1 MFDFNS
7 IPPMFPSVARKSAES
22 LYELSKTA
30 AVNLVKS
37 FLHRHPIYHGL
48 AWPFEAN
55 VHQFRRYFRQR
66 LPAHILTDILST
78 IIPRDKWMFPC
89 LDSKDRV
96 NCKIHWECNIVFN
109 RMEQLLQLL
118 FSEDISDLQ
127 FSLKRIRV
135 QDYHMIIAR
144 LSSTLT
150 KLPSRPYP
158 NLRTLKII
166 GGTAYSDDL
175 VNDIEELCENLQSA
189 ATNLTQ
195 LHLPVVSNVALR
207 FASGMP
213 SLKELKSD
221 RTKAFNNRGLGY
233 LADQRSK
240 TYTNLEILHLG
251 VFEHVGFE
259 KIHVA
264 DFLKKM
270 RTLRDFSLLDSD
282 RGLLNS
288 DKEGAGGK
296 KVLTYSAFK
305 RAILECEEASRYIPP
320 TKRQKAELSIQ
331 EQEEAT
337 YNEYRNQYNKP
348 PTFVTDLVEVRVV
361 DRLLKPHYI
370 LESAPKV
377 SRLHID
383 WQEGNPHGQPPFDR
397 YPANWFSVMLVKPSW
412 TFLSKKLVY
421 LNITFPA
428 AHDLPEDKPFPE
440 EQDLPNSY
448 GLPLED
454 YTRLFQNLPNLESLK
469 LVGAGMKSPLPLIPT
484 LKYCPKLTE
493 LILEKTRV
501 HVPDV
506 YDVIDSSYVSHSL
519 KKFYFVGEMRS
530 LLVHGFLTRGIAFY
544 MPELVELEVQ
554 PQTVYGYGGLLP
566 SQVKELGRLKKLQRL
581 SVPLSIRECIM
592 NMPEVVYVL
601 REFDSLRHLILSWGM
616 FAQVY
621 DISKGKISY
630 LMAWLFN
637 ALEAENANIHL
648 QLCYKQHPHLF
659 TNPVTPKMY

>member
-7 IPPMFPSVARKSAES
+7 IPPMFPTIARKSPGS
-22 LYELSKTA
+22 LYLLSKTA
-30 AVNLVKS
+30 AVFLVKS
-37 FLHRHPIYHGL
+37 FLNRHPIYHGHP
-48 AWPFEAN
+48 WPFQGN
-55 VHQFRRYFRQR
+55 VHQFRRFFRQR

-78 IIPRDKWMFPC
+78 IIPRDKWLFPC
-89 LDSKDRV
+89 VDTKDRL

-127 FSLKRIRV
+127 FSLKKIRV
-135 QDYHMIIAR
+135 NDYHMIIAR

-150 KLPSRPYP
+150 KLPTRQYP
-158 NLRTLKII
+158 NLRILKIT
-166 GGTAYSDDL
+166 GGTVHSDDL
-175 VNDIEELCENLQSA
+175 VNDIEELVENLKVA

-207 FASGMP
+207 SCSDMP
-213 SLKELKSD
+213 SLKDLKSD
-221 RTKAFNNRGLGY
+221 RTKAFNSRGLSY

-251 VFEHVGFE
+251 VFKHANFD
-259 KIHVA
+259 KQSVA

-282 RGLLNS
+282 RSLVEQNNGFG
-288 DKEGAGGK
+288 E
-296 KVLTYSAFK
+296 KVLTYSSFK
-305 RAILECEEASRYIPP
+305 RAILECEEASLYIPP
-320 TKRQKAELSIQ
+320 TKRQKAESDQKEEVEPTHQ
-331 EQEEAT
+331 EKEEAT
-337 YNEYRNQYNKP
+337 YNEWRKYKKP
-348 PTFVTDLVEVRVV
+348 PTFVTDLVEIRVV

-383 WQEGNPHGQPPFDR
+383 WQEGLSLPPFDR
-397 YPANWFSVMLVKPSW
+397 YPANWFPEMLKKPSW
-412 TFLSKKLVY
+412 GFLSNKLVY
-421 LNITFPA
+421 LNITFPS
-428 AHDLPEDKPFPE
+428 AHEGATG
-440 EQDLPNSY
+440 NAY

-469 LVGAGMKSPLPLIPT
+469 LVGAGMEGPLPLIPT
-484 LKYCPKLTE
+484 LKYCSKLTE
-493 LILEKTRV
+493 LILEKTPV

-506 YDVIDSSYVSHSL
+506 YDVIDSSYVSRSL
-519 KKFYFVGEMRS
+519 KKFYFVGEMSS
-530 LLVHGFLTRGIAFY
+530 LLVHDFLPRGIAYY

-554 PQTVYGYGGLLP
+554 PQTVMGYGGLFPL
-566 SQVKELGRLKKLQRL
+566 QVKELSRLKKLQRL

-601 REFDSLRHLILSWGM
+601 REFDSLRNLILSWGM
-616 FAQVY
+616 WHESY

-637 ALEAENANIHL
+637 ALEAENANIYL
-648 QLCYKQHPHLF
+648 QLCYKQHQNLF
-659 TNPVTPKMY
+659 SNPVAPKMY